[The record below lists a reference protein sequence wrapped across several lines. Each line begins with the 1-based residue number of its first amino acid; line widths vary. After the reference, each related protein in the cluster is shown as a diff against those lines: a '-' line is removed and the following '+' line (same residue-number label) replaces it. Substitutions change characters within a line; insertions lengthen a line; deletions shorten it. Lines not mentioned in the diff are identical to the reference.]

1 MRSFM
6 LVLLLLLSLTGTRAA
21 DAGDARTDLSLVLA
35 VDASGSISDEEY
47 AFQMQSIA
55 EALGDP
61 QVREAMRSGPA
72 QKIEVLLM
80 VWGDGEITPDV
91 GRWYTLSSDAEIDRF
106 VEMVRTHPR
115 RAYGNTGI
123 GSAIERAVTLLEERR
138 AVSDRLVINVSGDGR
153 ESVLPRRKRA
163 ATVIQ
168 TARKFAEQQD
178 VTINGLAI
186 ETQEPDLAD
195 WYRANVQTG
204 VGSFVVSVK
213 SYQDFASA
221 MRRKL
226 TREITWQPLVA
237 SAAP

>member
-1 MRSFM
+1 MRPFI
-6 LVLLLLLSLTGTRAA
+6 LALLLLLGMSVARTANA
-21 DAGDARTDLSLVLA
+21 EDERTDLSLVLA
-35 VDASGSISDEEY
+35 IDASGSITDEEY
-47 AFQMQSIA
+47 AFQMQSVA
-55 EALGDP
+55 EAIGDP
-61 QVREAMRSGPA
+61 QVRDAVRSGPSGR
-72 QKIEVLLM
+72 IEVLLM
-80 VWGDGEITPDV
+80 VWGDGEITPDI

-106 VEMVRTHPR
+106 VELVRTHPR

-123 GSAIERAVTLLEERR
+123 GSAIERSVALLEERR
-138 AVSDRLVINVSGDGR
+138 ALSDRLVINVSGDGR

-163 ATVIQ
+163 ATAIQ
-168 TARKFAEQQD
+168 AARKLAEVKG

-186 ETQEPDLAD
+186 ETQEAGLAE

-237 SAAP
+237 SATP